1 MDKDGEPRLC
11 NFPRLTIFDF
21 FYVAKLSVTIRKY
34 GDFNMV
40 MFLKF
45 FTNMVILNM
54 VMFLEIAKY
63 GNMSYGNVFENYYH
77 IFTLKYG
84 KKKTYAPPH
93 QPVNKTF
100 SGFQKGLS

>member
-1 MDKDGEPRLC
+1 M
-11 NFPRLTIFDF
+11 
-21 FYVAKLSVTIRKY
+21 AKLSVTIRKY

-54 VMFLEIAKY
+54 VIFLEIAKY

-84 KKKTYAPPH
+84 DKKNQWRRVEKKLNLLEA
-93 QPVNKTF
+93 F
-100 SGFQKGLS
+100 

>member
-1 MDKDGEPRLC
+1 MAHNLR
-11 NFPRLTIFDF
+11 F
-21 FYVAKLSVTIRKY
+21 FRMAKFTNHHIRQY
-34 GDFNMV
+34 DDFNMV

-54 VMFLEIAKY
+54 VIFLEIAKY

-84 KKKTYAPPH
+84 DKKNQWP
-93 QPVNKTF
+93 
-100 SGFQKGLS
+100 